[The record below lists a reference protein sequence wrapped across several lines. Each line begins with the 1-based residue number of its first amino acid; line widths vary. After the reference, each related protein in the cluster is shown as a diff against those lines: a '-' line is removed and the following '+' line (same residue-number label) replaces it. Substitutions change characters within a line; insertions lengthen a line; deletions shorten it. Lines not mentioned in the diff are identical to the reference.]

1 LNADSFGPIVQVTT
15 IQRPSLGRR
24 NQGQPAPVALD
35 RLHLLPD
42 AALKNGVHIVGGP
55 GSGKS
60 RLMGR
65 ILAWQAFLRGKP
77 VVVLDPTGG
86 IVANV
91 VDKIAR
97 LPRPVREKLW
107 PRIVYVDAGATDYVV
122 PTPVYYRNRDTDTL
136 FEIANRLPG
145 VLKRQDPQLQSAPIL
160 GWNSLLECAI
170 HSGQIAAALGEQLDF
185 VADLISQPR
194 QYKETLR
201 RALADCPELE
211 PAVSYFRELMD
222 PNNSGLRERRTGSFA
237 NKLLPFLADP
247 TMLATFAAPRR
258 GVDWD
263 AVARQGQLVIIDF
276 QHERDPER
284 RQFKLLWWYRDFSG
298 YIKTR
303 GMAGRGHEILF
314 LIDEVTQLVGQRTGE
329 GNSILAEDLEETVA
343 VDGRNYGVNVVI
355 AHQNLSQ
362 VDERIRNILM
372 QCGTQI
378 IGRIANPDDA
388 LFLARQFLRYDPYA
402 VKKQEP
408 VWMSVTPLGE
418 GGMPMGFAQ
427 PHIVDHRDV
436 EFSPEEQ
443 VLLTTEQF
451 RLPRFQFLVRPAT
464 AEGTVSDQLYRI
476 SIEKLDA
483 GQYPDAQQVKQVL
496 AYLRRKSGVAVA
508 ALLAEIRQRRAAQ
521 EGSRQIRMKQN
532 TETATLVAES
542 SPPYD
547 TASTS
552 PPATAAADNLQV
564 AAQAAT
570 GDEGAGND
578 SFWR

>member
-1 LNADSFGPIVQVTT
+1 
-15 IQRPSLGRR
+15 
-24 NQGQPAPVALD
+24 
-35 RLHLLPD
+35 
-42 AALKNGVHIVGGP
+42 
-55 GSGKS
+55 
-60 RLMGR
+60 M
-65 ILAWQAFLRGKP
+65 
-77 VVVLDPTGG
+77 
-86 IVANV
+86 
-91 VDKIAR
+91 
-97 LPRPVREKLW
+97 REKLW

-122 PTPVYYRNRDTDTL
+122 PTPIYYRNRDTDTL

-194 QYKETLR
+194 QYKEILR
-201 RALADCPELE
+201 QTLADHPELE
-211 PAVSYFRELMD
+211 AAVAYFRELMD

-247 TMLATFAAPRR
+247 TMLATFAAPVR

-263 AVARQGQLVIIDF
+263 AVTNKRQMVIIDF

-303 GMAGRGHEILF
+303 GMAGRGREILF

-362 VDERIRNILM
+362 VDERIRNVLM

-378 IGRIANPDDA
+378 VGRIANPDDA
-388 LFLARQFLRYDPYA
+388 LFLARQFLRYDPHM

-408 VWMSVTPLGE
+408 VWMSVAQFTASGMLE
-418 GGMPMGFAQ
+418 GYALPE
-427 PHIVDHRDV
+427 IIDRRNV
-436 EFSPEEQ
+436 EFTPEEQ
-443 VLLTTEQF
+443 LLMATEQF

-483 GQYPDAQQVKQVL
+483 GQYPDAEQVSQVL
-496 AYLRRKSGVAVA
+496 AYLRQKSGVAVE
-508 ALLAEIRQRRAAQ
+508 ALLAEIRQRRAAR
-521 EGSRQIRMKQN
+521 EGFRQIKVKQN
-532 TETATLVAES
+532 TKTAILVAES
-542 SPPYD
+542 TQQHED
-547 TASTS
+547 TAA
-552 PPATAAADNLQV
+552 PPPQATAASRRSSS
-564 AAQAAT
+564 
-570 GDEGAGND
+570 GGPSND
-578 SFWR
+578 RQRRSRR